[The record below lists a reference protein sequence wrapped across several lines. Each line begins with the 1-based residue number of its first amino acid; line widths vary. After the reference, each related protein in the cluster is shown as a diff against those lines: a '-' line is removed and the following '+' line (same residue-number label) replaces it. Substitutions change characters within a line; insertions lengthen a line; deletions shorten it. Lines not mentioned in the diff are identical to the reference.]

1 MGTAYL
7 RLNIVVSGMNP
18 ANEELIN
25 NIFPTIIE
33 RDKRSLKRKE
43 NIGEVYYTAR
53 IFRGEEQNNL
63 NTINQYLSSN
73 FDNI

>member
-1 MGTAYL
+1 MGTAYV

-25 NIFPTIIE
+25 NIFPTIIG
-33 RDKRSLKRKE
+33 RDKRSLQRKE

-53 IFRGEEQNNL
+53 IFEEKNK
-63 NTINQYLSSN
+63 I
-73 FDNI
+73 I